1 MESFMSVGKSTL
13 YIKGDQSVEVQ
24 KRDVTLGDLLTMEY
38 IDGAVL
44 AKLKTLKVLKF
55 PEMGKHRYVVSVMK
69 LIQII
74 HAEYP
79 NMEIQNLGAAD
90 IIIAYEMPKSTKKWF
105 QYVKTVLVFLI
116 TFVGASFA
124 IVTFNNDSNV
134 TKLFSQIYELFMGQE
149 KQGFSI
155 LELMYCIG
163 VVIGILVFFNHFG
176 KKKFTADPTP
186 IEVEMRLYENDIQ
199 TTLIQ
204 SDGRKGVEMD
214 VDTTNP
220 PCTDRS

>member
-38 IDGAVL
+38 VDRAVL

-55 PEMGKHRYVVSVMK
+55 PEEGKHRYVISIMK

-74 HAEYP
+74 HGVYP

-90 IIIAYEMPKSTKKWF
+90 IIVAYEVPKSTKKWF
-105 QYVKTVLVFLI
+105 QYVKTILVFI
-116 TFVGASFA
+116 VTFIGASFA
-124 IVTFNNDSNV
+124 ILTFNNDSNV
-134 TKLFSQIYELFMGQE
+134 TKLFSQIYELAIGQE

-163 VVIGILVFFNHFG
+163 VLIGILVFFNHFG

-204 SDGRKGVEMD
+204 SDGRKGEELD
-214 VDTTNP
+214 VDTANP
-220 PCTDRS
+220 SCTYRS

>member
-1 MESFMSVGKSTL
+1 MSVGKSTL

-38 IDGAVL
+38 VDGAVL

-55 PEMGKHRYVVSVMK
+55 PETGKHRYVVSVMK

-90 IIIAYEMPKSTKKWF
+90 IIIAYEMPKSTKKWL

-204 SDGRKGVEMD
+204 SDGRKGVEVD
-214 VDTTNP
+214 VDTTSP

>member
-1 MESFMSVGKSTL
+1 M

-24 KRDVTLGDLLTMEY
+24 KRDVSLGDLLTMEY
-38 IDGAVL
+38 VDGAVL

-55 PEMGKHRYVVSVMK
+55 PETGKHRYVVSVMK

-90 IIIAYEMPKSTKKWF
+90 IIIAYEMPKSTKKWL

-204 SDGRKGVEMD
+204 SDGRKGVEVD
-214 VDTTNP
+214 VDTTSP

>member
-1 MESFMSVGKSTL
+1 MSVGKSTL

-38 IDGAVL
+38 VDGAVL

-55 PEMGKHRYVVSVMK
+55 PETGKHRYVVSVMK

-105 QYVKTVLVFLI
+105 QYVKTVVVFLI

-204 SDGRKGVEMD
+204 SDGRKGVEVD

>member
-38 IDGAVL
+38 VDGAVL

-55 PEMGKHRYVVSVMK
+55 PETGKHRYVVSVMK

-90 IIIAYEMPKSTKKWF
+90 IIIAYEMPKSTKKWL

-204 SDGRKGVEMD
+204 SDGRKGVEVD
-214 VDTTNP
+214 VDTTSP

>member
-1 MESFMSVGKSTL
+1 MSVGKSTL

-38 IDGAVL
+38 VDGAVL

-55 PEMGKHRYVVSVMK
+55 PETGKHRYVVSVMK

-105 QYVKTVLVFLI
+105 QYVKTVVVFLI

>member
-1 MESFMSVGKSTL
+1 MSVGKSTL

-38 IDGAVL
+38 VDGAVL

-55 PEMGKHRYVVSVMK
+55 PETGKHRYVVSVMK

-90 IIIAYEMPKSTKKWF
+90 IIIAYEMPKSTPKWF
-105 QYVKTVLVFLI
+105 QYVKTALVFLV

-155 LELMYCIG
+155 LDLMYCIG

-186 IEVEMRLYENDIQ
+186 IEVERRLYENDIQ

>member
-1 MESFMSVGKSTL
+1 MSVGKSTL

-24 KRDVTLGDLLTMEY
+24 KRDVSLGDLLTMEY
-38 IDGAVL
+38 VDGAVL

-55 PEMGKHRYVVSVMK
+55 PETGKHRYVVSVMK

-90 IIIAYEMPKSTKKWF
+90 IIIAYEMPKSTKKWL

-204 SDGRKGVEMD
+204 SDGRKGVEVD
-214 VDTTNP
+214 VDTTSP

>member
-1 MESFMSVGKSTL
+1 MSVGKSTL
-13 YIKGDQSVEVQ
+13 YIKGDQSVELQ

-38 IDGAVL
+38 VDPAVL

-55 PEMGKHRYVVSVMK
+55 PETGKHRYVISIMK

-90 IIIAYEMPKSTKKWF
+90 MIVAYEMPKSTKKWF
-105 QYVKTVLVFLI
+105 QYVKTVVVFLI
-116 TFVGASFA
+116 TFIGASFA
-124 IVTFNNDSNV
+124 ILTFNNDSNV
-134 TKLFSQIYELFMGQE
+134 TKLFSQIYELVIGQE

-155 LELMYCIG
+155 LELTYCIG

-204 SDGRKGVEMD
+204 SDGRKGAEVD

-220 PCTDRS
+220 SCTYRS